1 MSWIL
6 FFDLQALSCCWRWK
20 VAYGNVCS
28 LSLLLFREITPP
40 AGFAVL
46 STEQLLHAVLHC
58 TICTMSTLYTAQSVQ
73 CVHIVHCNMVH
84 CCKTLCQEITP
95 SANLYLPLIYP
106 VLLCTVQLTAEI
118 MRHLSP
124 LQSISRLN
132 HTQHCASLSLSQ
144 SKVQRRGHAQ
154 RTNKDAGSR
163 DIPIHVFTLKS
174 YRILLLMPYKL
185 THYFYLEVEFIMH
198 VCFFLFFSLW
208 SFIAS
213 CCCRTNWLIIS
224 FWKRNSCMCPFSW

>member
-1 MSWIL
+1 ML
-6 FFDLQALSCCWRWK
+6 C
-20 VAYGNVCS
+20 
-28 LSLLLFREITPP
+28 
-40 AGFAVL
+40 
-46 STEQLLHAVLHC
+46 
-58 TICTMSTLYTAQSVQ
+58 YTAQSVQ

-84 CCKTLCQEITP
+84 CCKTLCQEITS

-118 MRHLSP
+118 MRHLTP
-124 LQSISRLN
+124 LHSISRLN

-174 YRILLLMPYKL
+174 YRILLSYKL
-185 THYFYLEVEFIMH
+185 THYLFYLEVEFIFKIMH
-198 VCFFLFFSLW
+198 VSFFTLKSYHILLLPNKLTHYFYSKFIFKIMHVSFFLFFSL
-208 SFIAS
+208 
-213 CCCRTNWLIIS
+213 
-224 FWKRNSCMCPFSW
+224 